1 MDEPTRKELLIN
13 LKESSYHLYN
23 LLENLLEW
31 SLSQLEKIDVK
42 PQEFNLHEQYK
53 DMLTQ
58 FQKDVRIKG
67 IQLKNELDKDVVVCA
82 DVNLTEV
89 ILRNLISNAIKF
101 TGEGGEVRVK
111 SQEVSV
117 NGVVY
122 Q

>member
-1 MDEPTRKELLIN
+1 LDEPTRKELLIN